1 MNSLKRWNSHRSSW
15 DTVNLSNNQE
25 QVPLLH
31 HVVHELKIEKKPKIS
46 ECFIVMLACA
56 VYCCR
61 HDKTEERESVGT
73 QSQPRAVVVCLQR
86 FLPEARYD
94 VLNRIS
100 PEL

>member
-1 MNSLKRWNSHRSSW
+1 MAGPPPGRGVRGAVPTAL
-15 DTVNLSNNQE
+15 
-25 QVPLLH
+25 PLLH
-31 HVVHELKIEKKPKIS
+31 HVVHEHKIEKKPKIS

-73 QSQPRAVVVCLQR
+73 QSPPRAVVMRLQR
-86 FLPEARYD
+86 FLREARYN

-100 PEL
+100 QAL